1 MRLLDQHLI
10 DKASFALYSHQRCDL
25 TSCDLTSCDLYPLES
40 LAPKRPWLDQAQPKG
55 WRRIFGH
62 GTDQKAGRFARNQ
75 GRLTLSPVDLEN
87 PSTGPGNASD

>member
-1 MRLLDQHLI
+1 
-10 DKASFALYSHQRCDL
+10 
-25 TSCDLTSCDLYPLES
+25 